1 MKENDDYYKILGID
15 KNADENQIKKAYR
28 KLAIKYHPD
37 KNQGNKAAEDK
48 FKTINEAYNILSDK
62 EKRSEYNQ
70 FGKGYGNMSH
80 GRTDHIFRH
89 FFNDQTPFDTRCN
102 SGGPNVRFNS
112 NIFFTRSYNR
122 PYNDLI
128 NGLIKNGTNIIVHG
142 LNQEKYNN
150 KSGYI
155 KGYDPRKA
163 RYLVE
168 LDNNKILLKI
178 DNIQQIVKGR
188 IYNLQNSRFNN
199 KMGEIVGYI
208 NDKYKVI
215 INNIPVGVNKNNFI
229 IDNGTCIQVVDLQNN
244 IALNKKRGII
254 INFDINCNKYI
265 VEINREKY
273 KMKQINIKI

>member
-178 DNIQQIVKGR
+178 D
-188 IYNLQNSRFNN
+188 L
-199 KMGEIVGYI
+199 
-208 NDKYKVI
+208 I
-215 INNIPVGVNKNNFI
+215 INNKKKVNK
-229 IDNGTCIQVVDLQNN
+229 
-244 IALNKKRGII
+244 
-254 INFDINCNKYI
+254 
-265 VEINREKY
+265 
-273 KMKQINIKI
+273 

>member
-1 MKENDDYYKILGID
+1 M
-15 KNADENQIKKAYR
+15 
-28 KLAIKYHPD
+28 
-37 KNQGNKAAEDK
+37 
-48 FKTINEAYNILSDK
+48 
-62 EKRSEYNQ
+62 
-70 FGKGYGNMSH
+70 
-80 GRTDHIFRH
+80 
-89 FFNDQTPFDTRCN
+89 
-102 SGGPNVRFNS
+102 
-112 NIFFTRSYNR
+112 
-122 PYNDLI
+122 
-128 NGLIKNGTNIIVHG
+128 
-142 LNQEKYNN
+142 
-150 KSGYI
+150 
-155 KGYDPRKA
+155 
-163 RYLVE
+163 VE